1 MKLNIKTIVAVVV
14 AISTS
19 ASVLA
24 QHTRSAYFTDGY
36 LYRYQMN
43 PAIEN
48 ERNFIAM
55 PALGNLNVGMNGT
68 LALDDIIYNVNGQ
81 TTTFLN
87 PAVDTR
93 EFLDAIGDNCKLGTD
108 IKVGILAA
116 GFKGFKGYNT
126 IALNLRGNVQ
136 THLPSSL
143 LALMK
148 EGVENKVYDISDFR
162 AHADAYVELALG
174 HSHKINEQWRVG
186 GAVKFLVGA
195 GNIDADFEQAHLA
208 LGEDSWDVAVEG
220 QLQSSIK
227 GLAYEREVN
236 DRTGHEYVSGFD
248 IDGAGING
256 FGVALDLGAQF
267 KLNQDWNFSASV
279 LDLGFIN
286 WSNNMLAS
294 TNGVQTFST
303 DKYSFNVDDEAL
315 NSFDNEWDKM
325 RDDLSMLYELNDM
338 GDQGSR
344 SKMLAATINL
354 AAEYSLPVYRNLT
367 FGLLNTTRLQG
378 DYTWTEFRLSANV
391 NPIKAISAGA
401 NIAMGTYGCAFG
413 WIVNVNV
420 PGFNLFVGMDHT
432 ATKLAK
438 QGVPLT
444 SNASVNVGMNFPF

>member
-1 MKLNIKTIVAVVV
+1 MKLNIKAITVVAVAVASCLSVV
-14 AISTS
+14 A
-19 ASVLA
+19 
-24 QHTRSAYFTDGY
+24 QNTRSAYFTDGY

-55 PALGNLNVGMNGT
+55 PALGNMNVGMNGT
-68 LALDDIIYNVNGQ
+68 LSLDDVIYNVNGQ

-87 PAVDTR
+87 PAVDTG
-93 EFLDAIGDNCKLGTD
+93 EFLDAIGDNSRLGAD
-108 IKVGILAA
+108 IKMGVLAA

-126 IALNLRGNVQ
+126 ISVNLRGNVQ
-136 THLPSSL
+136 THLPTSL

-148 EGVENKVYDISDFR
+148 EGIENKVYDISDFR
-162 AHADAYVELALG
+162 AHADAYVEFALG

-186 GAVKFLVGA
+186 GAVKFLVGV
-195 GNIDADFEQAHLA
+195 GNVDADFNQAHLS
-208 LGEDSWDVAVEG
+208 LGEDSWDVVVEG

-227 GLAYEREVN
+227 GLTYKREIN

-248 IDGAGING
+248 VDGVDVNG

-267 KLNQDWNFSASV
+267 KLNKDWNFSASV
-279 LDLGFIN
+279 LDFGFIN
-286 WSNNMLAS
+286 WSNNVLAS
-294 TNGVQTFST
+294 TNGVQKFST
-303 DKYSFNVDDEAL
+303 DKYSFNVDDEAM

-325 RDDLSMLYELNDM
+325 RDDLSVLYELNDM

-354 AAEYSLPVYRNLT
+354 AAEYTLPVYRNLS

-391 NPIKAISAGA
+391 NPVKAFSAGA
-401 NIAMGTYGCAFG
+401 NVAMGTYGCAFG
-413 WIVNVNV
+413 WIMNVNV
-420 PGFNLFVGMDHT
+420 PGFNFFMGMDHT
-432 ATKLAK
+432 MFKLAK
-438 QGVPLT
+438 QGVPLS
-444 SNASVNVGMNFPF
+444 SNASVNIGMNFPF

>member
-1 MKLNIKTIVAVVV
+1 MAVA
-14 AISTS
+14 AS
-19 ASVLA
+19 ASISGLS
-24 QHTRSAYFTDGY
+24 QNTRSAYFTDGY

-55 PALGNLNVGMNGT
+55 PALGNLNVGVNGT
-68 LALDDIIYNVNGQ
+68 LSLDDVLYNVNGK

-93 EFLDAIGDNCKLGTD
+93 EFLDAIGDKSRLGTD
-108 IKVGILAA
+108 IKMGILAA

-126 IALNLRGNVQ
+126 VAVNLRGNVQ
-136 THLPSSL
+136 TQLPKSL
-143 LALMK
+143 FALMK

-186 GAVKFLVGA
+186 GTVKFLVGA
-195 GNIDADFEQAHLA
+195 GNVDADFEQAHLA
-208 LGEDSWDVAVEG
+208 LGEDSWNVVVDG

-227 GLAYEREVN
+227 GLTYERKVN

-248 IDGAGING
+248 VDGAGING

-286 WSNNMLAS
+286 WSNNVLAS
-294 TNGVQTFST
+294 TNGVQEFST

-325 RDDLSMLYELNDM
+325 RDDLSALYELNDM

-354 AAEYSLPVYRNLT
+354 AAEYNLPVYRNLS

-391 NPIKAISAGA
+391 NPVKAFSAGA
-401 NIAMGTYGCAFG
+401 NVAMGTYGCAFG
-413 WIVNVNV
+413 WIMNVNV
-420 PGFNLFVGMDHT
+420 PGFNFFVGMDHT
-432 ATKLAK
+432 FAKLAK
-438 QGVPLT
+438 QGVPLS
-444 SNASVNVGMNFPF
+444 SNASVNLGINFPF

>member
-267 KLNQDWNFSASV
+267 KLNQDWKFSASV